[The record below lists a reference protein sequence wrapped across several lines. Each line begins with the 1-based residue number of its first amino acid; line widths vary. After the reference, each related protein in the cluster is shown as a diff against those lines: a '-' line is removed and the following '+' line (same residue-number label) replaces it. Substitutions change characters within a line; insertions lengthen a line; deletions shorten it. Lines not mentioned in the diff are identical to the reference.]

1 MYLEYDPLNRQT
13 HAHTHKQTD
22 RQTDRYTHTHYAPCS
37 SSLAFFSG
45 GNLSKGSSSG
55 QNVGSRFEESGGGE
69 ERLLKSWRSRESN
82 EIGGVGGM
90 GGLGGVDGVVTLGS
104 LDMVTGTPVD
114 PGAGASKR

>member
-22 RQTDRYTHTHYAPCS
+22 RQTDIHTHYAPCS